1 MALDIAYINAYGY
14 SIDASALKDN
24 VKNILNNAAQKNA
37 PETIFEEM
45 PKTSNTALLFEY
57 TQAMAKSN
65 AAQQLVLDNNL
76 KETLKFLNSEAAKKM
91 SKKGNV
97 KAGDIIDE
105 IITDNDISDFESNE
119 QTKEEDDID
128 NLELFGIEIE
138 GKKNIFAA

>member
-24 VKNILNNAAQKNA
+24 IKNVLSNAAQKNA